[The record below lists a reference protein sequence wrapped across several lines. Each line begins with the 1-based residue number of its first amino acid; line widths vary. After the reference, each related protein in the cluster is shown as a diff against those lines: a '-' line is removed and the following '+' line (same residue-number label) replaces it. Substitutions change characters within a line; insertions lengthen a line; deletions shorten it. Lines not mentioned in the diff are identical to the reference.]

1 MAKRK
6 EKYCSRCGRILI
18 FSYYKKSGS
27 SYKLCKKCYRE
38 KKREEFRQ
46 EVNFKIEKK
55 RLKQERKRQIIEERL
70 ERTGMRQSYLSMI
83 VKILIGIMF
92 VSFATRGFLDKDY
105 EYMKTSLII
114 SVVFLAWGILPYIL
128 RKKN

>member
-55 RLKQERKRQIIEERL
+55 HLKQERKRQIIEERL

-83 VKILIGIMF
+83 VKILI
-92 VSFATRGFLDKDY
+92 
-105 EYMKTSLII
+105 EY
-114 SVVFLAWGILPYIL
+114 
-128 RKKN
+128 